1 MFTSEQTKQEQYLT
15 WWVTLFPLLPGEVF
29 RQETCVWGVQEEVRE
44 WRLPPSSSW
53 WGWKAISWETRWHKE
68 GRLLQTETTLA
79 ETVKPLWRDNML
91 TWLSSVNYCLLTDW
105 RYATLRMCN
114 TSLYIVCHSSP
125 TMRSDGIVC
134 LSLGFGSFESSVM
147 IPAIVKWLASPCN
160 YWTWQY
166 CIQKSMTIWHLS
178 PASPVHVAVVWMLL
192 AWTEHRLQIP
202 LTLHVLSEIS
212 FCAVLTH
219 SSSCNSFGINSCLAS
234 YCPSCSWKQ
243 YHRSTKY

>member
-29 RQETCVWGVQEEVRE
+29 RQETCVWGVQEEVGER
-44 WRLPPSSSW
+44 RLPPSSSW

-68 GRLLQTETTLA
+68 GRLLHTETTLV

-166 CIQKSMTIWHLS
+166 CIQKSNDHIASITSLTCACGGSLNAPRLNRAPS
-178 PASPVHVAVVWMLL
+178 PDTSNPACVEWNFLL
-192 AWTEHRLQIP
+192 CS
-202 LTLHVLSEIS
+202 V
-212 FCAVLTH
+212 
-219 SSSCNSFGINSCLAS
+219 NSF
-234 YCPSCSWKQ
+234 
-243 YHRSTKY
+243 